1 MNISFVEDELNSD
14 WSLQDQNQAINV
26 EDASR
31 VIKRV
36 EEAIITL
43 DKTGALKDAKFVPL
57 SISSSSKLSKILKAK
72 GSMDS
77 IWVGL
82 SVSHYIDE
90 SLSRILSEKGKLMVE
105 TPLYLLLVS
114 KDLLESF
121 QVKVIELAKGA
132 GLEVEKKNYDVM
144 KTFLISMIKKISTTI
159 VINLGVK

>member
-1 MNISFVEDELNSD
+1 MRFFWDTVYD

-31 VIKRV
+31 LIKRI
-36 EEAIITL
+36 EEAMITL
-43 DKTGALKDAKFVPL
+43 DKTGGLKDTKFVPL

-82 SVSHYIDE
+82 SVSHYIDD
-90 SLSRILSEKGKLMVE
+90 SLARILSEKGKLMVE

-121 QVKVIELAKGA
+121 QVKVIELANGA
-132 GLEVEKKNYDVM
+132 GLEIEGKNFDVM
-144 KTFLISMIKKISTTI
+144 KTFIISMIKKTSTTSD
-159 VINLGVK
+159 